1 MRAIIGVP
9 MQHPPHLKK
18 QRERL
23 MYAIIDNKGKQYKVT
38 TGQQVD
44 VDLMDAPEGELIEF
58 DRILMVG
65 GDDGPRVGTPQLPG
79 ARVLAEVIRHVKGP
93 KLTMMRLQATGNRQA
108 KVGHR
113 QKYTRVIIREIHPD

>member
-1 MRAIIGVP
+1 
-9 MQHPPHLKK
+9 
-18 QRERL
+18 

-44 VDLMDAPEGELIEF
+44 VDLLDTPEGELIEF

-65 GDDGPRVGTPQLPG
+65 GDDGTRVGTPQLPG
-79 ARVLAEVIRHVKGP
+79 ARVLAEVVGQVKGP

-113 QKYTRVIIREIHPD
+113 QKYTRVIIREIHPE

>member
-1 MRAIIGVP
+1 
-9 MQHPPHLKK
+9 
-18 QRERL
+18 

-44 VDLMDAPEGELIEF
+44 VDLMDTPEGELIEF

-93 KLTMMRLQATGNRQA
+93 KLTMMRLQAKGNRQA

-113 QKYTRVIIREIHPD
+113 QKYTRVIIREIHPE